1 MSQTQSIIVYRNPVE
16 QAFWEGATNSPGLV
30 LYIMA
35 MAVISVAVIW
45 LFLGP
50 VQNMIQR
57 KSRIRNKKASTAPT
71 WIASFVV
78 IAIAG
83 YALSFLLN

>member
-1 MSQTQSIIVYRNPVE
+1 MSQTQSIIVYRNPME
-16 QAFWEGATNSPGLV
+16 QAFWEGASSSPGLV

-35 MAVISVAVIW
+35 IAVISVAVIW

-50 VQNMIQR
+50 VQNKLQR
-57 KSRIRNKKASTAPT
+57 KSRIRNKKVSTTPT

-78 IAIAG
+78 ITIAG

>member
-16 QAFWEGATNSPGLV
+16 QAFWEGAMNSPGLV